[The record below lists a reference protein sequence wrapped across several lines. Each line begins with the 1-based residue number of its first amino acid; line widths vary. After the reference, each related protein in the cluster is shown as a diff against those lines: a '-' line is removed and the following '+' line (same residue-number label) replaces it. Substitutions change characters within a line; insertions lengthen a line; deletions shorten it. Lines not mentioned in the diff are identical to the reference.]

1 MANFKDIIGQEQIKE
16 HLQMALSS
24 GKISHAYIINGE
36 RFAGNSGSFRR
47 THHLIRCQYK
57 FLTCLQF
64 HLTAFKIAQTD
75 FGSLGVQKGSYRK
88 LQLLTYL

>member
-36 RFAGNSGSFRR
+36 RFA
-47 THHLIRCQYK
+47 
-57 FLTCLQF
+57 
-64 HLTAFKIAQTD
+64 
-75 FGSLGVQKGSYRK
+75 
-88 LQLLTYL
+88 